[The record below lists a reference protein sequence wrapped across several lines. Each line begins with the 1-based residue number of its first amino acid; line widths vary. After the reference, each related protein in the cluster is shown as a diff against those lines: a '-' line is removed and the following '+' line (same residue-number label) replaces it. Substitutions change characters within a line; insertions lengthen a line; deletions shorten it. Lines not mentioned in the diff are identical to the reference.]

1 MDRDIIYNQN
11 KFKNLISDPHNLK
24 LQMAF
29 IKLLKSIKSPDSNI
43 IQTFN
48 EELQKVGETLDYDLS
63 NGILDLLDVPIL
75 QSYNRCEDKEYFKN
89 QLNNMYVHLFADYQ
103 QILPWGLYWDIIN
116 IRYYVK
122 YGLVDAP
129 EFKLLLDNILEDYD
143 KYIDVIAPIYKHY
156 FSKFMLELYLLIYMD
171 FLSIYQNWVH
181 QVKIED
187 ISNITKE
194 SLNYNTYEIKFFS
207 LERNL

>member
-1 MDRDIIYNQN
+1 MHRDIIYNQN

-29 IKLLKSIKSPDSNI
+29 IKLLKSVKSPDSTI

-48 EELQKVGETLDYDLS
+48 NELQKVGETLDYDLS
-63 NGILDLLDVPIL
+63 NGMLDLLDAPIL
-75 QSYNRCEDKEYFKN
+75 QSYNRCKDKEYFKN

-122 YGLVDAP
+122 YGLVDTP

-143 KYIDVIAPIYKHY
+143 KYIDEVAPIYKHY